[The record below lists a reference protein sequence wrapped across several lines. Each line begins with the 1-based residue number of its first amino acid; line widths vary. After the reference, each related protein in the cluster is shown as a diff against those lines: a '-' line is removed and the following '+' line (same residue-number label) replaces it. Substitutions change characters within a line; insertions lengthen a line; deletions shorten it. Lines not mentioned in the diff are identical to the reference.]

1 MLNIYL
7 FYLNNVYI
15 VNSVLGVIMYCLF
28 CNWYWN
34 LVLLIEKILWI
45 DVRFFNFMYLYSLI
59 LKEYVGIVGKF
70 KEIIFW
76 FFIYG
81 VKMLVWVDYVI
92 IFYKV

>member
-1 MLNIYL
+1 MLNINL

-15 VNSVLGVIMYCLF
+15 VNSVLGLIMYWLF

-34 LVLLIEKILWI
+34 LDLLIEKILWI

-70 KEIIFW
+70 KGIIFW
-76 FFIYG
+76 FFYLWG
-81 VKMLVWVDYVI
+81 KNVSMGWLCDYI
-92 IFYKV
+92 L